1 MSVTAKMPMKFKCT
15 TCNKIYMYPYTMHN
29 MTSYPACP
37 TCKKDGLLLGTADKR
52 DLIKHPKTFV
62 QTLFKQLS
70 HTLSK

>member
-1 MSVTAKMPMKFKCT
+1 
-15 TCNKIYMYPYTMHN
+15 MYPYTMHN